1 MRKRP
6 PPRGVEAGL
15 GRSAVGRGSSHV
27 DTQGCLDDDDEW
39 KVKDGDRGGIGT
51 PPTAAARRR
60 RRRARVGSP
69 DAVPPRAAERGTR
82 LRLVVAVLCAQR
94 TSAPSPISVVVIVE
108 SEAGK
113 SRIFFAQARTSH
125 RLLAPSPALPLLL
138 SGPWSKRYQL
148 ECVEVK
154 LGLEARVRGRDI
166 WCENGRYWPTMRC
179 WGVRLRRG

>member
-6 PPRGVEAGL
+6 PP
-15 GRSAVGRGSSHV
+15 
-27 DTQGCLDDDDEW
+27 
-39 KVKDGDRGGIGT
+39 
-51 PPTAAARRR
+51 PAARPGSGGRRSGGGRRMSTRRAASTRR
-60 RRRARVGSP
+60 RVEGQGWGSRWNRNSAHCRGP
-69 DAVPPRAAERGTR
+69 PPAAPRASWFAGCRAADERGTR
-82 LRLVVAVLCAQR
+82 LRLRFFGPRR
-94 TSAPSPISVVVIVE
+94 TSAPSPISVVVFVE
-108 SEAGK
+108 SRE
-113 SRIFFAQARTSH
+113 IFLAQARTSH

-154 LGLEARVRGRDI
+154 LGLEARVRGRGI

>member
-60 RRRARVGSP
+60 RRRARVGCRMP
-69 DAVPPRAAERGTR
+69 CRGARYAVE
-82 LRLVVAVLCAQR
+82 VAVLCAQR

-113 SRIFFAQARTSH
+113 SRIFLAQARTSH

>member
-1 MRKRP
+1 MLARCATGR
-6 PPRGVEAGL
+6 RREAGL

-60 RRRARVGSP
+60 RRRARVPSWFAGC
-69 DAVPPRAAERGTR
+69 RAADERGTR
-82 LRLVVAVLCAQR
+82 LRLRFFGPKNIGTITDQCRRVCR
-94 TSAPSPISVVVIVE
+94 
-108 SEAGK
+108 K

-125 RLLAPSPALPLLL
+125 RLLAPSPALPALLL

-154 LGLEARVRGRDI
+154 LGLEARVRGRGI